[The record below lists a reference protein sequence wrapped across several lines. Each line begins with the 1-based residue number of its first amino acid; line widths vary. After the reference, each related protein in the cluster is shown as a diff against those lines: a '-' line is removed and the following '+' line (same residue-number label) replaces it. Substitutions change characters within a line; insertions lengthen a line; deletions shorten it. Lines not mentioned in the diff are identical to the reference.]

1 MFKWETT
8 EDPEFVEQ
16 ALVFVLKA
24 DRFFAC
30 NMWFMTVTFSFFI
43 ILLSLLLLFL
53 FWFGCFLQNCLF
65 SSVWFNEDDSVVILS
80 NGTVSWTLL
89 IAELSGKENRTL
101 SFMPTEDNGDVGE
114 DRDFYEK

>member
-1 MFKWETT
+1 
-8 EDPEFVEQ
+8 
-16 ALVFVLKA
+16 
-24 DRFFAC
+24 
-30 NMWFMTVTFSFFI
+30 MTVTFSFFI
-43 ILLSLLLLFL
+43 ILLPLLLLFL